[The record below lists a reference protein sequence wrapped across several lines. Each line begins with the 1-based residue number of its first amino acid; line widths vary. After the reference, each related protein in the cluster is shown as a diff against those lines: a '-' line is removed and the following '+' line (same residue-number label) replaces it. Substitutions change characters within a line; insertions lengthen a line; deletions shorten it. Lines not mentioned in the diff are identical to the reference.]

1 MKGYKAFDKNLKC
14 RGMQYEIG
22 KVYEMDETPIP
33 CDRGFHFC
41 KTIADCYGF
50 YPMCEDTRIC
60 EVEATGDV
68 ATDDDVKYCT
78 NRIMILA
85 EVEKPR
91 EKSNVSESS
100 SGYCNSGNCNSG
112 NRNSGYCNS
121 GNWNSGNRNSGDCNS
136 GNWNSGN
143 RNSGNRNSGY
153 CNSGYCNSGDWN
165 SGDCNSGNRNSGNW
179 NSGDW
184 NSGDWNSGDCNS
196 GIFCTDKNPKIKL
209 FDVDSDLTM
218 RDWINSRARM
228 IMNRCPYTYADF
240 ISAASMTD
248 EEKKRHPEHK
258 TIGGFVKVF
267 VATTEDK
274 QRWWDDL
281 PEDDKA
287 EIYKLPNFNA
297 EKFEECV
304 GVKIRRW
311 QDD

>member
-100 SGYCNSGNCNSG
+100 SGYCNSG
-112 NRNSGYCNS
+112 Y
-121 GNWNSGNRNSGDCNS
+121 RNSGDCNS
-136 GNWNSGN
+136 GN
-143 RNSGNRNSGY
+143 R
-153 CNSGYCNSGDWN
+153 NSGDWN
-165 SGDCNSGNRNSGNW
+165 SGDCNSGYRNSGYCNSGNCNSGNCNSGNCNSGNCNSGYCNSGNW
-179 NSGDW
+179 
-184 NSGDWNSGDCNS
+184 NS

-228 IMNRCPYTYADF
+228 IMNRCPYTCADF

-267 VATTEDK
+267 VATAEDK

-304 GVKIRRW
+304 GVKIRREH
-311 QDD
+311 DD